1 MPAIGIPPPLVLSPF
16 NHEMRGQTHGQSI
29 NNLASSTWPTANRAY
44 VFPFHLN
51 EVMKLAAMSVMVG
64 TVSAGHVDLGVY
76 SLNLKRIISTGSV
89 VTAAANTVHNS
100 ALSQVLPPGDYY
112 AAMACDSTTA
122 TFLRLS
128 PGIFQQMTMGSY
140 QMASA
145 FVLPATFVA
154 ARISSAYIP
163 AFNLI
168 FAPRS

>member
-1 MPAIGIPPPLVLSPF
+1 MPSIGIPPPLVLSPF

-29 NNLASSTWPTANRAY
+29 NNLASATWPTANRAY
-44 VFPFHLN
+44 IFPFRLN
-51 EVMKLAAMSVMVG
+51 ESMKLAAMSVMVG
-64 TVSAGHVDLGVY
+64 TVSAGHVDLGIY
-76 SLNLKRIISTGSV
+76 SNSLKLIISTGSV
-89 VTAAANTVHNS
+89 VTATANTVHKS
-100 ALSQVLPPGDYY
+100 TLALTIPPGDYY
-112 AAMACDSTTA
+112 AGMSCDSATA

-128 PGIFQQMTMGSY
+128 PGIFQHMTMGSY

-154 ARISSAYIP
+154 ARISSAFIP